1 MYEDFYNF
9 NEKPFQIVP
18 NPAYLYRSEKH
29 DKALTYLEYG
39 LRENVGFILLT
50 GEVGSGKTMLIQY
63 ILTGMHA
70 DADVAVISNTN
81 ISSGQLLVMI
91 LNEFELPSNKIDKAT
106 ALDSLNQFLIQRY
119 AEKRQVLLIID
130 EAQNLSP
137 EALEEV
143 RMLSNLHSDD
153 QPLLQVMIVGQPEL
167 EAKLKHPTLR
177 QFSQRIAV
185 SYHLTGLDREDTGKY
200 VAYRLQKAGGRSDLF
215 TEHAIDRVF
224 EISGGIPRA
233 INLVC
238 QAALVYG
245 FADEAPTINQDI
257 VQQVAEDKVGV
268 GPGLN
273 PGEDDDLAPDGSA
286 GEVSHEVLRH
296 LQNME
301 SEIQALRQQVESQT
315 KVLQQKAAGSQNELV
330 AKLDKLLH
338 QERDRNAT
346 LMRRYNR
353 LEMKFDALLK
363 IKARLET
370 ERAREKKEDQK
381 IRN

>member
-1 MYEDFYNF
+1 
-9 NEKPFQIVP
+9 
-18 NPAYLYRSEKH
+18 
-29 DKALTYLEYG
+29 
-39 LRENVGFILLT
+39 
-50 GEVGSGKTMLIQY
+50 
-63 ILTGMHA
+63 
-70 DADVAVISNTN
+70 
-81 ISSGQLLVMI
+81 
-91 LNEFELPSNKIDKAT
+91 
-106 ALDSLNQFLIQRY
+106 
-119 AEKRQVLLIID
+119 
-130 EAQNLSP
+130 
-137 EALEEV
+137 
-143 RMLSNLHSDD
+143 
-153 QPLLQVMIVGQPEL
+153 
-167 EAKLKHPTLR
+167 
-177 QFSQRIAV
+177 
-185 SYHLTGLDREDTGKY
+185 